1 MLAVVAILCIIS
13 GSSAQR
19 VSECYSDD
27 KDRLKREKQVANAEP
42 NEIKRELETIH
53 FRDDS
58 NYKHYREG
66 ANQR

>member
-42 NEIKRELETIH
+42 NEIKREL
-53 FRDDS
+53 D
-58 NYKHYREG
+58 YKHYREG